1 MNTVLAPRLAIL
13 DPEIKLIFV
22 LLGGKLLHVYQLLL
36 PKFILFFCSFRG
48 RDCDSIDRLVDFNW
62 NDHCFDTVSDEHLFL
77 SDPLFDEIDDLARL
91 AIGCPLFH
99 VQILQGIVHCFYLNL
114 VQLGDYLLPLF

>member
-1 MNTVLAPRLAIL
+1 MGFWGFGVCGCVNTVLAPRLAIL

-48 RDCDSIDRLVDFNW
+48 RDCNGIDRLVDVNW
-62 NDHCFDTVSDEHLFL
+62 NNHCFDTVSDEHLFL
-77 SDPLFDEIDDLARL
+77 SDPLFDEIDDFARL
-91 AIGCPLFH
+91 AIGCPLIH
-99 VQILQGIVHCFYLNL
+99 V
-114 VQLGDYLLPLF
+114 